1 VQALEAHNG
10 HRHAITQASMDMSKA
25 YQSGVAETCRN
36 AQVVSDKFH
45 VIRHAN
51 EAVDKVRRAE
61 IQLGARGA
69 GQKLRRTLWLWR
81 KNPENLSAA
90 EQARMDQL
98 DQENLCTAKAYQ
110 MRLCLQDIYRLE
122 SVQEAKHRFRA
133 WCRWVRWVAQ
143 KHVSLMFVSMV
154 KVAQMIEAHLP
165 GILAHWKWRLTNAF
179 MEGLNSLFQATKRRA
194 RGYRSSEYLITMLYL
209 VAGKLRLPHF

>member
-1 VQALEAHNG
+1 
-10 HRHAITQASMDMSKA
+10 MDMSKA
-25 YQSGVAETCRN
+25 YPSGVAETCRN
-36 AQVVSDKFH
+36 AQVVFDKFH

-98 DQENLCTAKAYQ
+98 DQENLCTAKAYP
-110 MRLCLQDIYRLE
+110 MRLCLQDSYRLE
-122 SVQEAKHRFRA
+122 SVQEAQHRFRV
-133 WCRWVRWVAQ
+133 WCRWGRWVAQ
-143 KHVSLMFVSMV
+143 KHVRLMFLSLV

-165 GILAHWKWRLTNAF
+165 GILAHCKWRLTNAF
-179 MEGLNSLFQATKRRA
+179 MEGLNSLFQATKRKA